1 VVELQQTEVGLDVLE
16 PVHLVQGKT
25 VDVAPGAAVL
35 VEEVGVHGHVFLHG
49 GAVGTG
55 SRHADAPVSG
65 SGAKEV
71 VVARSGTRRK
81 RVWGVV
87 VLAVIAVVVGI
98 ATTVVAAVAA
108 PERITSLWVSATIAD
123 DGSARVEEVIDYDF
137 GGHQRHGIFR
147 TVPGLRTSAP
157 VDVSSP
163 DAPDSYTLTGSFPPE
178 LKIGDPDRTVS
189 GEHRYV
195 LRYTVDGVASN
206 GALAWDAVGTE
217 WQVDIE
223 DVEVHVLAPTSL
235 TGQRCVTGT
244 TGSTG
249 RCAIDQPEPGH
260 LETHVDRV
268 PSGEGVTVFATA
280 GEPLATAPTQPS
292 PPAQAAAAPRTGTS
306 PAVPGLLA
314 GVLALVLGLLTMQVL
329 RRAGRERVPATG
341 VPALGAPGEEAR
353 IDLEELGGYAAP
365 TSTLP
370 AGLSAAQ
377 GGVLLADGVRNEHK
391 AAWLVEQAVAGTIE
405 LTGGEGWDAKDMAL
419 VRLAP
424 GDAGAQRLLD
434 TAFRGRQVVV
444 LGRYDRDFAGMWK
457 QLGEEL
463 SRWRRGSGLWDT
475 AADSRTV
482 LVRVLGAVAGLVGVG
497 LAVLGGWLSAEQVL
511 LPLVLA
517 GVGGVLA
524 GAGFAGLVRG
534 WELKVLTPAG
544 SAAWLQ
550 AESLRQFL
558 AQSPPTAIDEAVA
571 DGRLGI
577 YTAWALALGQA
588 KRWKELASST
598 TVPGRRGYYN
608 DPYYRYAVYSP
619 VFLHSCSTAS
629 TAPSSSSGGGG
640 GGVGGGAGGG
650 GGGSW

>member
-1 VVELQQTEVGLDVLE
+1 MQQY
-16 PVHLVQGKT
+16 
-25 VDVAPGAAVL
+25 PGS
-35 VEEVGVHGHVFLHG
+35 
-49 GAVGTG
+49 G
-55 SRHADAPVSG
+55 SRTS
-65 SGAKEV
+65 EV
-71 VVARSGTRRK
+71 LVARSGTRRK

-87 VLAVIAVVVGI
+87 VLAVVAVVVGI

-108 PERITSLWVSATIAD
+108 PERITSLWVSATVSD
-123 DGSARVEEVIDYDF
+123 DGSAQVEEVIDYDF

-157 VDVSSP
+157 IEVSSP

-178 LKIGDPDRTVS
+178 IKIGDPDETVS

-223 DVEVHVLAPTSL
+223 DVEVHVLAATTLSGPS
-235 TGQRCVTGT
+235 CVTGA
-244 TGSTG
+244 TGSTDP
-249 RCAIDQPEPGH
+249 CAIDQPEPGH
-260 LETHVDRV
+260 LATHVDEVR
-268 PSGEGVTVFATA
+268 SGEGVTVSAAT
-280 GEPLATAPTQPS
+280 GEPLATVPALPP
-292 PPAQAAAAPRTGTS
+292 PPAHAAAAPHPGTS

-314 GVLALVLGLLTMQVL
+314 AVLALLAGLLTMRVL

-341 VPALGAPGEEAR
+341 IPALGAPGEEAR

-370 AGLSAAQ
+370 AGLAAAQ

-405 LTGGEGWDAKDMAL
+405 LTGGEDWDAKNLSL

-424 GDAGAQRLLD
+424 GDPGAQRLLD
-434 TAFRGRQVVV
+434 TAFRGRQVIV
-444 LGRYDRDFAGMWK
+444 LGRYDQDFAGMWK

-463 SRWRRGSGLWDT
+463 SLWRRASGFWDG

-482 LVRVLGAVAGLVGVG
+482 LVRVLGTLAGLVGAG
-497 LAVLGGWLSAEQVL
+497 LAVLGGWLSAEQVT
-511 LPLVLA
+511 LPLALA

-534 WELKVLTPAG
+534 WELKVLTPEG
-544 SAAWLQ
+544 SATWLQ
-550 AESLRQFL
+550 VESLRQFL

-588 KRWKELASST
+588 RRWKELASST
-598 TVPGRRGYYN
+598 TVPGRRGYYH

-629 TAPSSSSGGGG
+629 TAPSSSSSGGGG

>member
-1 VVELQQTEVGLDVLE
+1 M
-16 PVHLVQGKT
+16 
-25 VDVAPGAAVL
+25 
-35 VEEVGVHGHVFLHG
+35 
-49 GAVGTG
+49 
-55 SRHADAPVSG
+55 
-65 SGAKEV
+65 
-71 VVARSGTRRK
+71 ARSGTRRK
-81 RVWGVV
+81 RVVGIV

-108 PERITSLWVSATIAD
+108 PERITSMWVSATVAD
-123 DGSARVEEVIDYDF
+123 DGSAQVEEVIDYDF

-147 TVPGLRTSAP
+147 DVPGLRTSAP
-157 VDVSSP
+157 IEVSSP
-163 DAPDSYTLTGSFPPE
+163 DAPDSFTLTGSFPPQI
-178 LKIGDPDRTVS
+178 KIGDPDETVS
-189 GEHRYV
+189 GQHRYV
-195 LRYTVDGVASN
+195 LRYTLDGVAPG

-217 WQVDIE
+217 WPVDIE
-223 DVEVHVLAPTSL
+223 DVEVHVLAATSL
-235 TGQRCVTGT
+235 SGQRCVAGT
-244 TGSTG
+244 SGSTD
-249 RCAIDQPEPGH
+249 RCAIDESEPGH
-260 LETHVDRV
+260 LVAHVDQV
-268 PSGEGVTVFATA
+268 PAGQGVTVYATA
-280 GEPLATAPTQPS
+280 GEPLATAPAQPE
-292 PPAQAAAAPRTGTS
+292 PPAPVASSRTGAS
-306 PAVPGLLA
+306 PVVLGLVAV
-314 GVLALVLGLLTMQVL
+314 VLALLAGLLTMRVL

-341 VPALGAPGEEAR
+341 IPALGAPGEEAR
-353 IDLEELGGYAAP
+353 IDLEELGSYAAP

-405 LTGGEGWDAKDMAL
+405 LTSDTWDAKDLSL

-424 GDAGAQRLLD
+424 GDPGAQRLLD
-434 TAFRGRQVVV
+434 TAFRGRQVIV
-444 LGRYDRDFAGMWK
+444 LGRYDQDFAGMWK
-457 QLGEEL
+457 RLGEEL
-463 SRWRRGSGLWDT
+463 SLWRKASGLWDT

-482 LVRVLGAVAGLVGVG
+482 LVRVLGTLAGLVGAG
-497 LAVLGGWLSAEQVL
+497 LAVLGAWLSADQVT

-517 GVGGVLA
+517 GVGGVLV
-524 GAGFAGLVRG
+524 GIGFAGLVRG

-588 KRWKELASST
+588 RRWKELASST

-608 DPYYRYAVYSP
+608 DPYYRYAFYSP

-629 TAPSSSSGGGG
+629 TAPSSSSSGGGG

>member
-1 VVELQQTEVGLDVLE
+1 M
-16 PVHLVQGKT
+16 
-25 VDVAPGAAVL
+25 
-35 VEEVGVHGHVFLHG
+35 
-49 GAVGTG
+49 
-55 SRHADAPVSG
+55 
-65 SGAKEV
+65 
-71 VVARSGTRRK
+71 ARSGTRRK
-81 RVWGVV
+81 RVVGVV

-108 PERITSLWVSATIAD
+108 PERITALWVSATVAD
-123 DGSARVEEVIDYDF
+123 DGSAQVEEVIDYDF

-147 TVPGLRTSAP
+147 DVPGLRTSAP
-157 VDVSSP
+157 IEVSSP
-163 DAPDSYTLTGSFPPE
+163 DAPDSFTLTGSFPPQI
-178 LKIGDPDRTVS
+178 KIGDPDETVS
-189 GEHRYV
+189 GQHRYV
-195 LRYTVDGVASN
+195 LRYTVDGVAPG
-206 GALAWDAVGTE
+206 GAFAWDAVGTG

-223 DVEVHVLAPTSL
+223 DVEVHVVAPTSL
-235 TGQRCVTGT
+235 SGQRCVAGT
-244 TGSTG
+244 TGSTD

-260 LETHVDRV
+260 LVAHVDRV
-268 PSGEGVTVFATA
+268 PSGEGVTVYATA
-280 GEPLATAPTQPS
+280 GEPLATAPAQPS
-292 PPAQAAAAPRTGTS
+292 PPSQAAAAPPTGTS

-314 GVLALVLGLLTMQVL
+314 GVLALLVGLLTVRVL
-329 RRAGRERVPATG
+329 RQAGRERVPATG
-341 VPALGAPGEEAR
+341 IPSLGAPGEEAR
-353 IDLEELGGYAAP
+353 IDFEELGGYATP
-365 TSTLP
+365 TPTLP

-377 GGVLLADGVRNEHK
+377 GGVLLADAVRNEHK

-444 LGRYDRDFAGMWK
+444 LGRYDQDFAGMWK

-463 SRWRRGSGLWDT
+463 SGWRRASGLWDG

-482 LVRVLGAVAGLVGVG
+482 LVRVLGTLVGLVGAG
-497 LAVLGGWLSAEQVL
+497 LAVLGGWLSAEQVT

-517 GVGGVLA
+517 GVGGVLV

-544 SAAWLQ
+544 SATWLQ

-558 AQSPPTAIDEAVA
+558 EQSPPTAIDEAVGN
-571 DGRLGI
+571 GRLGI
-577 YTAWALALGQA
+577 YTAWALALGQG
-588 KRWKELASST
+588 KRWRELAT
-598 TVPGRRGYYN
+598 TATVPGRRGYYS
-608 DPYYRYAVYSP
+608 DPYYRYAAYSP
-619 VFLHSCSTAS
+619 VFVHSCSTAG
-629 TAPSSSSGGGG
+629 TAPSSSSSGGGG

>member
-1 VVELQQTEVGLDVLE
+1 VL
-16 PVHLVQGKT
+16 
-25 VDVAPGAAVL
+25 
-35 VEEVGVHGHVFLHG
+35 
-49 GAVGTG
+49 
-55 SRHADAPVSG
+55 
-65 SGAKEV
+65 
-71 VVARSGTRRK
+71 VARSGTRRK
-81 RVWGVV
+81 RVVGIV

-98 ATTVVAAVAA
+98 ATTVVAAVVA
-108 PERITSLWVSATIAD
+108 PERITSMWVSATVAD
-123 DGSARVEEVIDYDF
+123 DGSAQVEEVIDYDF

-147 TVPGLRTSAP
+147 DVPGLRTSAP
-157 VDVSSP
+157 IEVTSP
-163 DAPDSYTLTGSFPPE
+163 DAPDSFTVTGSFPPQI
-178 LKIGDPDRTVS
+178 KIGDPDETMS
-189 GEHRYV
+189 GQHRYV
-195 LRYTVDGVASN
+195 LRYTVDNVAPN
-206 GALAWDAVGTE
+206 GRLAWDAVGTD
-217 WQVDIE
+217 WQVGIE
-223 DVEVHVLAPTSL
+223 TAEIHVVAATALS
-235 TGQRCVTGT
+235 GERCVRGKTA
-244 TGSTG
+244 STES
-249 RCAIDQPEPGH
+249 CDLALVEPGH
-260 LETHVDRV
+260 LAARVDDL
-268 PSGEGVTVFATA
+268 PSGQGVTVYATA
-280 GEPLATAPTQPS
+280 GEPLATAPVQPEPG
-292 PPAQAAAAPRTGTS
+292 PPVAAARTGAS
-306 PAVPGLLA
+306 PV
-314 GVLALVLGLLTMQVL
+314 VLGLLAFVLALLAGLLTMRVL

-341 VPALGAPGEEAR
+341 IPALGAPGEEAR
-353 IDLEELGGYAAP
+353 IDLEELGSHAAP

-370 AGLSAAQ
+370 SGLSAAQ

-405 LTGGEGWDAKDMAL
+405 LTSDTWDAKDMSL

-434 TAFRGRQVVV
+434 TGFRGRQVIV

-463 SRWRRGSGLWDT
+463 SLWRKASGLWDT
-475 AADSRTV
+475 AADTRTV
-482 LVRVLGAVAGLVGVG
+482 LVRVLGTLAGLVGAG
-497 LAVLGGWLSAEQVL
+497 LAVLGAWLSAGQVT

-517 GVGGVLA
+517 GAGGVLV
-524 GAGFAGLVRG
+524 GIGFAGLVQG

-558 AQSPPTAIDEAVA
+558 EQSPPTAIDEAVA

-588 KRWKELASST
+588 RRWKELASSA

-629 TAPSSSSGGGG
+629 TAPSSSSSGGGGG